1 MERIRANAAGI
12 DIGARKVF
20 VSIEGQEVKC
30 FFTFTED
37 FEKLRDYLIEF
48 AIVTV
53 AMEATGIYWN
63 VLYDILEEAGLDV
76 WLVDGSQT
84 KQVPGRKT
92 DVKDCQWIQ
101 QLHSYG
107 LLNRC
112 FVAESDIKE
121 LRIYQRL
128 REDHIRSAAMHINHM
143 QKALIE
149 MNIRLPEVLNQIHGA
164 SGLAIIE
171 AILKGERDKEKLLS
185 LCNAR
190 IIKNKKDE
198 VLKSLN
204 GRYTKSGLFA
214 LKQALDSYNFYQ
226 IQIKQC
232 DAMLG
237 EVLKRI
243 GKGKSDQTTSS
254 ERKLIRHHKPDIDN
268 LGITMLKIFDGKDAT
283 TLSGITDYT
292 WMRLLSESGTDL
304 SRWETE
310 KHYTSWLGLAP
321 GQHTSGKMKKNKRKS
336 GRPKAGQIFRE
347 VAQSLLSSK
356 HIALGAFGRRL
367 RSRKGSPVAIKAV
380 ARKLAIMYWRIMV
393 KGTGFVEKG
402 IQNYE
407 DQLMA
412 QKQRSLLRL
421 AKELK
426 MQVVNYV

>member
-1 MERIRANAAGI
+1 
-12 DIGARKVF
+12 
-20 VSIEGQEVKC
+20 
-30 FFTFTED
+30 
-37 FEKLRDYLIEF
+37 
-48 AIVTV
+48 
-53 AMEATGIYWN
+53 
-63 VLYDILEEAGLDV
+63 
-76 WLVDGSQT
+76 
-84 KQVPGRKT
+84 
-92 DVKDCQWIQ
+92 
-101 QLHSYG
+101 
-107 LLNRC
+107 
-112 FVAESDIKE
+112 
-121 LRIYQRL
+121 
-128 REDHIRSAAMHINHM
+128 M